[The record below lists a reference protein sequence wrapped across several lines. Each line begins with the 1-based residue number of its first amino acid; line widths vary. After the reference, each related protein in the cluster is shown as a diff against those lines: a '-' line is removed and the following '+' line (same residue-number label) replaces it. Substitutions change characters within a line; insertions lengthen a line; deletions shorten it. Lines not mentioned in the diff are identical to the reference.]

1 MKTRWLIGPLCLT
14 LAGCVSAPVLVEEDS
29 PVMEPPRPSVL
40 FPDYLLIDG
49 FELNDHGRISGT
61 GLVGADM
68 TVVQDVGTVRSL
80 ISEQLSAHEWTTDK
94 MEIGRQHF
102 RVLAS
107 HAGEEVEIRAVQGT
121 GPTQVFILYR
131 PTAFQEKK

>member
-1 MKTRWLIGPLCLT
+1 MLPLCLT
-14 LAGCVSAPVLVEEDS
+14 LAGCISAPVRVEEGA
-29 PVMEPPRPSVL
+29 PVMAPPRPSVL

-61 GLVGADM
+61 GLVGADL
-68 TVVQDVGTVRSL
+68 TVLQDLGTVRNL
-80 ISEQLSAHEWTTDK
+80 ISGQLSAHGWTTDK

-107 HAGEEVEIRAVQGT
+107 HAGEEIEIRAVQGT

-131 PTAFQEKK
+131 PSASRAKK